1 MPERRTAVRLADVAT
16 AAGVSIATVQR
27 WAVDDGSVKD
37 SAGGQIATLLQA
49 AGYIE
54 DSMAESLQTIL
65 GFGLPIA
72 SIIDPS

>member
-1 MPERRTAVRLADVAT
+1 MKGAQFRHRQFGDGIGTTPRY
-16 AAGVSIATVQR
+16 TVLNPARQ
-27 WAVDDGSVKD
+27 AHA
-37 SAGGQIATLLQA
+37 AGGQIATLLQA